1 MPDCQKEKEELFLE
15 IAKQHQLKKKLMQ
28 EKKDLT
34 QRYNKGLQELND
46 NLQSDCDKISQQIRS
61 VCKKDKEKLESD
73 YKAKIEKHLKEIARL
88 KQVKKVLKD
97 EVIKLREER
106 ETQKQKIMEA
116 EVAIAAN
123 VSHQGTIKKH
133 MNEIARLKRE
143 NKHLTNLPPTPD
155 RKVSG
160 GRKRKKT
167 RRKRRKRRKRR
178 TKRKSRS
185 RRN

>member
-1 MPDCQKEKEELFLE
+1 MSDCQKEKEELFLE

-88 KQVKKVLKD
+88 KGEKKVLK
-97 EVIKLREER
+97 EAVLKLREEKKSS
-106 ETQKQKIMEA
+106 QQKIMEA
-116 EVAIAAN
+116 DAAIAAN
-123 VSHQGTIKKH
+123 VSNKGTIQQH
-133 MNEIARLKRE
+133 LEEIARLKRE
-143 NKHLTNLPPTPD
+143 NEQLLNLPPRPNLA
-155 RKVSG
+155 G
-160 GRKRKKT
+160 GRKKKT

>member
-1 MPDCQKEKEELFLE
+1 MPDCQKEFLD
-15 IAKQHQLKKKLMQ
+15 IAQLLK

-46 NLQSDCDKISQQIRS
+46 NLQSDCDKASDQIRS
-61 VCKKDKEKLESD
+61 VCNKNNKKLESD
-73 YKAKIEKHLKEIARL
+73 YKAQIKEL
-88 KQVKKVLKD
+88 KQVKKVLKE
-97 EVIKLREER
+97 EVIKLRKEKD
-106 ETQKQKIMEA
+106 TQKQKIMEA

-143 NKHLTNLPPTPD
+143 NEQLLNLPATPD

-160 GRKRKKT
+160 GRKRRKT
-167 RRKRRKRRKRR
+167 RRKTRRKRKTNRRKRRKRR
-178 TKRKSRS
+178 TKRKSNS

>member
-61 VCKKDKEKLESD
+61 DCKKDKEKLESD

-88 KQVKKVLKD
+88 KGERKVLK
-97 EVIKLREER
+97 EAVLKLREEKKSS
-106 ETQKQKIMEA
+106 QQKIMEA
-116 EVAIAAN
+116 DAAIAAN
-123 VSHQGTIKKH
+123 VSNKGTIKRQLE
-133 MNEIARLKRE
+133 EIARLKGE
-143 NKHLTNLPPTPD
+143 NEQLLNLPPRPNLA
-155 RKVSG
+155 G
-160 GRKRKKT
+160 GRKKKT